1 MYIYVCIY
9 IRIDTRFR
17 NNSENSNTSVF
28 KTLGI
33 EERKY
38 GKRK

>member
-1 MYIYVCIY
+1 MCMYII
-9 IRIDTRFR
+9 IDTRFR

-28 KTLGI
+28 KTLGM